1 MFIKMKLKKLKQ
13 EIEIPSGIEILIEG
27 NTVKTKGP
35 KGENHRFFHYP
46 KIQISKQDNKIL
58 LIAKNP
64 SKREKTMMGTMKS
77 HIKNL
82 IKGVDKGFIYKL
94 KICSGH
100 FPMKVTVEKNNI
112 IVNNFLGEKVPRKAK
127 ILAGVQA
134 KIEGDEIIL
143 KGIDKELVSQSSA
156 NIELATRITN
166 RDRRIFQD
174 GCFITSKDGKEIR

>member
-1 MFIKMKLKKLKQ
+1 MKLKDLKQ
-13 EIEIPSGIEILIEG
+13 EIEIPEGVEVLVEG

-46 KIQISKQDNKIL
+46 RIELSKQGNKIIL
-58 LIAKNP
+58 FSKNP
-64 SKREKTMMGTMKS
+64 TKREKTMMGTISS

-82 IKGVDKGFIYKL
+82 IKGVDKGFIYRL

-100 FPMKVTVEKNNI
+100 FPMKVAVEGNQVVI
-112 IVNNFLGEKVPRKAK
+112 NNFLGEKIPRKAK
-127 ILAGVQA
+127 IFTGVQA
-134 KIEGDEIIL
+134 KVEGDEIIL
-143 KGIDKELVSQSSA
+143 EGIDKENVAQSSA

-174 GCFITSKDGKEIR
+174 GCFIILKDGKEIK